1 MRQAYKAL
9 PSTSVLWELFDYKPL
24 TGELVVNDP
33 TPQHTQNDSKG
44 LKSHIY
50 RHHNISGESYKAHRI
65 NWMWVTGEDP
75 GQDTIDHR
83 DLNRHNN
90 AWNNLRKIT
99 LERQA
104 WNKGLHKNNKLRVRG
119 VQRVSDG
126 SYRARIRIHGKS
138 YHLGCFPTIEEASAA
153 YEKAFLERDHY
164 R

>member
-9 PSTSVLWELFDYKPL
+9 PSTSVLWEMFDYKPL
-24 TGELVVNDP
+24 TGELVLKQP
-33 TPQHTQNDSKG
+33 APQHSTKG
-44 LKSHIY
+44 RKKHIY
-50 RHHNISGESYKAHRI
+50 RHHKLNGFGYKTHRLI
-65 NWMWVTGEDP
+65 WCWVTGEDP

-104 WNKGLHKNNKLRVRG
+104 WNKGLQKNNKLRVRG
-119 VQRVSDG
+119 VQRVSNG
-126 SYRARIRIHGKS
+126 SYRARIRIHGKG

>member
-1 MRQAYKAL
+1 
-9 PSTSVLWELFDYKPL
+9 
-24 TGELVVNDP
+24 
-33 TPQHTQNDSKG
+33 
-44 LKSHIY
+44 
-50 RHHNISGESYKAHRI
+50 
-65 NWMWVTGEDP
+65 MWVTGEDP
-75 GQDTIDHR
+75 GQDTIDHK

-104 WNKGLHKNNKLRVRG
+104 WNKGLQKNNKLRVRG

-126 SYRARIRIHGKS
+126 SYRARIRTHGKS